1 MRKTV
6 FLLGMLLCLFQT
18 ALLGQNLTL
27 SADSCYSPEDRRK
40 LANIIILNDFLLEQ
54 DSLRTVIIEK
64 NENKLAIAD
73 TLISKQKSIIF
84 KQEEE
89 ITLNKDEIKR
99 LNGIIGENKK
109 EKLFNKIMSGTI
121 GAGLL
126 TVTGILLW
134 MGITN

>member
-1 MRKTV
+1 M
-6 FLLGMLLCLFQT
+6 
-18 ALLGQNLTL
+18 
-27 SADSCYSPEDRRK
+27 
-40 LANIIILNDFLLEQ
+40 EQ